1 MIPETILNTLLSAD
15 AQVTALVD
23 ARIYPGR
30 LPKGQTVPALVYR
43 RIDVLQLHRP
53 LAVTAQAFTLNR
65 ARMRVGV
72 LTAADRGYVTAQT
85 LMQHVRRV
93 VGNQVGAVAGYA
105 GTHIGPALVAP
116 EQDDDEA
123 GIAVD
128 AMDFMVTYRE
138 PV

>member
-1 MIPETILNTLLSAD
+1 MIPETIINALLVAD
-15 AQVTALVD
+15 ASIVGIVD
-23 ARIYPGR
+23 ARVYPGR
-30 LPKGQTVPALVYR
+30 LPNGQTVPALVYR
-43 RIDVLQLHRP
+43 RVDVVQLHRP
-53 LAVTAQAFTLNR
+53 VAVTGQAFTINR
-65 ARMRVGV
+65 ARMRVAV
-72 LTAADRGYVTAQT
+72 LTAVNRGYVTSQT

-93 VGNQVGAVAGYA
+93 VGNQVGTVAGFA

>member
-1 MIPETILNTLLSAD
+1 MIPETILNALLSAD
-15 AQVTALVD
+15 AQITALVD
-23 ARIYPGR
+23 ARVYPGR

-93 VGNQVGAVAGYA
+93 VGNQVGTVAGYA

-128 AMDFMVTYRE
+128 AMDFIVTYRE

>member
-15 AQVTALVD
+15 AQITAMVD

-72 LTAADRGYVTAQT
+72 LTASDRGYVTAQT

-93 VGNQVGAVAGYA
+93 VGNQVGTVAGYA

-128 AMDFMVTYRE
+128 AMDFMVAYRE